1 VIMEVQKPPEKA
13 KRALD
18 QMRALLPA
26 PKIVVVTMFEDPRM
40 MRELLRLGASAY
52 LLKSVSSRQL
62 IGAVRAA
69 VFDPRGEN
77 VVVGMP
83 RSALEESE
91 EGSAGVL
98 SARQLEILLLASR
111 GLSNR
116 QIASSLSLAEA
127 TIKRHLPNTYE
138 KMGVGLRGEAT
149 RKALPEGWITIEEI
163 TGEER

>member
-26 PKIVVVTMFEDPRM
+26 PKIVVTMFEDPRM
-40 MRELLRLGASAY
+40 MRELLKLGASAY
-52 LLKSVSSRQL
+52 VLKSASSRQL

-83 RSALEESE
+83 GRRWRSRTRVHPTCSPP
-91 EGSAGVL
+91 
-98 SARQLEILLLASR
+98 
-111 GLSNR
+111 
-116 QIASSLSLAEA
+116 ASSRSCSSRRAVSPIA
-127 TIKRHLPNTYE
+127 R
-138 KMGVGLRGEAT
+138 
-149 RKALPEGWITIEEI
+149 
-163 TGEER
+163 